1 MSFNVPENVPPMPLD
16 FAKIWEKCEW
26 LTPKEFGGVVILL
39 GELWSSPGFR
49 IRMDRA
55 KLKRL
60 FSNGVNPEYVF
71 KDHEIDNII
80 CAFFWYHEREGF
92 IYSRYILEL
101 VGRPTKR
108 EGIPNWMRRAVLSE
122 AEYDGGYVCA
132 YCSTRPLELAEVH
145 LDHRLPIS
153 RGGIN
158 HPQNLAVCCARC
170 NMSKGAMNDVDF
182 QDMIFN
188 QAYQEWEAGA

>member
-1 MSFNVPENVPPMPLD
+1 MSFTAPDGVPPMPLD
-16 FAKIWEKCEW
+16 FAKVWDQCEW
-26 LTPKEFGGVVILL
+26 LSPKEFGALVVLL
-39 GELWSSPGFR
+39 GELWSAPGFR
-49 IRMDRA
+49 IRMDRQ
-55 KLKRL
+55 KLRRL
-60 FSNGVNPEYVF
+60 FSNGVNPQYTLTDF
-71 KDHEIDNII
+71 EIDNVLS
-80 CAFFWYHEREGF
+80 AFFWYHERDGF

-108 EGIPNWMRRAVLSE
+108 EGIPNWMRREVLRE
-122 AEYDGGYVCA
+122 ACDDMGFVCA
-132 YCSTRPLELAEVH
+132 YCMARPLELSEIH

-182 QDMIFN
+182 QDLIFA
-188 QAYQEWEAGA
+188 QSYQEWEAGK